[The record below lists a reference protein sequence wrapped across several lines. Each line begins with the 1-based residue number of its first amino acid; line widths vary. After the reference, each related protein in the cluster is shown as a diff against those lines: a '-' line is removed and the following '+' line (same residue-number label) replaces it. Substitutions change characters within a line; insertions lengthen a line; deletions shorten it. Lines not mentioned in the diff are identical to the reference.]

1 MTLAHKHPEQI
12 FKNMFSKLVINLTI
26 ALAIL
31 FVSFA
36 LLLPNA
42 AIAKDTFGLTPK
54 QIAKVKKAQNYL
66 NKMTTLKA
74 KFIQATSRG
83 GFARGKLWISVPGRM
98 RFVYDP
104 PLEVTIVS
112 NGKTVLFK
120 DEALDQL
127 SYIAFDATPASMLL
141 GGKVDF
147 FGPNVLLTD
156 FENNDGT
163 VRITVVRKE
172 DPAEGSLT
180 MVFNASNMAL
190 IKWMIIDA
198 QGIATTVSLL
208 EPSFGVKIDSKLFKV
223 EQRILKNKP
232 D

>member
-1 MTLAHKHPEQI
+1 MTLVHKHPKTI
-12 FKNMFSKLVINLTI
+12 FKNIFFKLEIK
-26 ALAIL
+26 LAIKLTML
-31 FVSFA
+31 FVGFV
-36 LLLPNA
+36 LLLPHT
-42 AIAKDTFGLTPK
+42 AIAKDAFGLNAA
-54 QIAKVKKAQNYL
+54 QVIKVKKAQNYL

-98 RFVYDP
+98 RFDYDP

-120 DEALDQL
+120 DDVLDQL
-127 SYIAFDATPASMLL
+127 SYIAFDATPASLLL
-141 GGKVDF
+141 GGNVDF
-147 FGPNVLLTD
+147 FGPTVLLTD
-156 FENNDGT
+156 FENNDGA
-163 VRITVVRKE
+163 VRITVVREE

-208 EPSFGVKIDSKLFKV
+208 EPSFGTKIDSKLFKV
-223 EQRILKNKP
+223 EQRTLNKNA